1 MIHLIGCH
9 STETGVPSVLVV
21 ESHPIVNALL
31 CLVDT
36 VVGFKIDLL
45 VFQTAPETL
54 DKYIVHPA
62 ALAVHAD
69 LNMLVLEH
77 IRETLTGKLTALVAV
92 EDLWWP
98 VDRQRLLQR
107 LNARRSIQTVG

>member
-1 MIHLIGCH
+1 MVYLIGCH
-9 STETGVPSVLVV
+9 STQTGVPSVLVV
-21 ESHPIVNALL
+21 EVHPIANALL

-36 VVGFKIDLL
+36 VVGFQIDLL
-45 VFQTAPETL
+45 IFQTAPETL

-69 LNMLVLEH
+69 LNIMLLEH
-77 IRETLTGKLTALVAV
+77 IGEALTGKLTALIAV

-98 VDRQRLLQR
+98 VGRQRLLQC
-107 LNARRSIQTVG
+107 LNARRGIQTVG